1 MKKIYCFFV
10 VVFIGIFFFTSCQK
24 DDLKN
29 ASLTHSELSGSD
41 LSNLYSLQAD
51 KSDYDKNIRKFAK
64 AFAKAMTNEDLRKLV
79 KEEALLKVDGDYNII
94 WKDFKQKKLNSKGI
108 ETDLLEVIA
117 DNSEDIVGKKA
128 DIKEKK
134 EEIEKFG
141 SSNKML
147 QISVPVNCEKWDY
160 KSFEPVVVFLT
171 SDYREV
177 QEEIEAYNSKGDII
191 KLNNRIIPEMPVIV
205 VSLSER
211 TDKEGNITNP
221 RLQLKIA
228 QIIEDGAV
236 RPMNLAGT
244 SSSVGIHLTWDF
256 SGSMNDEI
264 MIEKNSGSGYST
276 IAVVDGD
283 IFDFLDVNGL
293 SNGNTYYY
301 RIRSWSN
308 TYNTFSSYSNGVG
321 VTFSTKPASPS
332 NFSSQNIWASQ
343 MFLSWNNTLPYSYNS
358 NIIIKR
364 RIVGLSTDFETIATL
379 PTTVNSYTDNSL
391 LSEYPS
397 NLYHYQVY
405 YQTSTGVSDA
415 AFDVEYSSQR
425 SVGQPLYLNSI
436 LVPNLGDIESWV
448 YGAPEFDISIATMTK
463 GGTAP
468 TILKEKFRY
477 EPAHRNELAL
487 TGYDGVYNP
496 RIAILDNWDKDFTQ
510 SVMSVNI
517 VEYDGEWF
525 SGSFDINVGVKA
537 PFKDKTAGII
547 NASANGSVKLTFKN
561 SDKNISTEFVY
572 YWEKPIVWRN
582 YSYGIKA
589 QYGNAQEEILQN
601 PNMVITW

>member
-1 MKKIYCFFV
+1 M
-10 VVFIGIFFFTSCQK
+10 FIGILFFVRCQK
-24 DDLKN
+24 DDFKIS
-29 ASLTHSELSGSD
+29 SLTPSEFSDSD
-41 LSNLYSLQAD
+41 LSNLNSLQAD
-51 KSDYDKNIRKFAK
+51 KSEYDKNIQKFAK
-64 AFAKAMTNEDLRKLV
+64 AFAKAMVNENLRKLI
-79 KEEALLKVDGDYNII
+79 KEEALQKVDGDFDII
-94 WKDFKQKKLNSKGI
+94 WKDFKQKKLNSKEI
-108 ETDLLEVIA
+108 ETDLLEIIA
-117 DNSEDIVGKKA
+117 DKSEDIDGKQN
-128 DIKEKK
+128 DIKKKK
-134 EEIEKFG
+134 EELEKFG
-141 SSNKML
+141 SSYKML
-147 QISVPVNCEKWDY
+147 QISVPVNCDKWDY

-177 QEEIEAYNSKGDII
+177 QEEVDAYNSKGEII
-191 KLNNRIIPEMPVIV
+191 KLSNKITPEMPVIV

-211 TDKEGNITNP
+211 TDSDGNLINTQ
-221 RLQLKIA
+221 LQLKRA
-228 QIIEDGAV
+228 QIIEEGAV
-236 RPMNLAGT
+236 RPMNLAAT

-321 VTFSTKPASPS
+321 VTFSTKPVSPS

-391 LSEYPS
+391 LSVYPS

-436 LVPNLGDIESWV
+436 LVPDLGDIESWV

-517 VEYDGEWF
+517 VEYDGEWV

-547 NASANGSVKLTFKN
+547 NASANGNVTLTFKT

>member
-1 MKKIYCFFV
+1 MV
-10 VVFIGIFFFTSCQK
+10 
-24 DDLKN
+24 DEN
-29 ASLTHSELSGSD
+29 
-41 LSNLYSLQAD
+41 
-51 KSDYDKNIRKFAK
+51 
-64 AFAKAMTNEDLRKLV
+64 LRKLI
-79 KEEALLKVDGDYNII
+79 KEEALQKVDGDFDII

-108 ETDLLEVIA
+108 ETDLLEIIA
-117 DNSEDIVGKKA
+117 DNSEDIDGKQN
-128 DIKEKK
+128 DIKKKK
-134 EEIEKFG
+134 EELEKFG
-141 SSNKML
+141 SSYKML
-147 QISVPVNCEKWDY
+147 QISVPVNCDKWDY

-171 SDYREV
+171 SDYSEV
-177 QEEIEAYNSKGDII
+177 QEEVDAYNSKGEII
-191 KLNNRIIPEMPVIV
+191 KLSNKITPEMPVIV

-211 TDKEGNITNP
+211 TDSDGNLINTQ
-221 RLQLKIA
+221 LQLKRA
-228 QIIEDGAV
+228 QIIEEGAV

-244 SSSVGIHLTWDF
+244 SSSVGMHLTWDF

-321 VTFSTKPASPS
+321 VTFSTKPVSPS

-391 LSEYPS
+391 LSVYPS

-425 SVGQPLYLNSI
+425 SVGQPLYLN
-436 LVPNLGDIESWV
+436 
-448 YGAPEFDISIATMTK
+448 
-463 GGTAP
+463 
-468 TILKEKFRY
+468 LKSAGRKF
-477 EPAHRNELAL
+477 
-487 TGYDGVYNP
+487 G
-496 RIAILDNWDKDFTQ
+496 F
-510 SVMSVNI
+510 
-517 VEYDGEWF
+517 
-525 SGSFDINVGVKA
+525 
-537 PFKDKTAGII
+537 
-547 NASANGSVKLTFKN
+547 
-561 SDKNISTEFVY
+561 
-572 YWEKPIVWRN
+572 
-582 YSYGIKA
+582 
-589 QYGNAQEEILQN
+589 
-601 PNMVITW
+601 